1 VQAFEVEGAQKES
14 ELDRSSTLTK
24 FERFYKE
31 PPANH
36 RAESVG
42 DDSERMW
49 GRMVA
54 VMGEVPDLGSCA
66 DGVFDAWWDVFDGLA
81 G

>member
-1 VQAFEVEGAQKES
+1 MGMS
-14 ELDRSSTLTK
+14 E
-24 FERFYKE
+24 
-31 PPANH
+31 PWI
-36 RAESVG
+36 

-66 DGVFDAWWDVFDGLA
+66 DGVFDAWWDVFEGLA